1 MVLLATVIVGW
12 AEEGAPQSADPGQ
25 GQHQWG
31 GGPQRPGDGGRR
43 QFGQEGR
50 GGEFGGRGMGW
61 QHGGRGRFG
70 GGDHLLRLAENP
82 RVRQY
87 LGLTDDQVGRL
98 HKIGID
104 AEKASVQTRADMQL
118 RHIELGELLRADNPD
133 HDAIM
138 QKLDEVNTLQ
148 GKMQKQHVETLLSAR
163 SVLTPEQL
171 KKVKTFME
179 NRGRR
184 RPGTRTHDGAAWR
197 HGTASRPP
205 WRSWRRS
212 RWVYPETTPAR
223 KNCNQGLPPV
233 VRRPFSHRRLHDS
246 SQTVVAALGDLS
258 AGPSV
263 TLTWSSRMFAAF
275 LWRDE
280 GQING
285 GRCTFA
291 RSASLPLCTPIPC
304 DI

>member
-1 MVLLATVIVGW
+1 MRRKIAVGTLGFMVLLATVIVGW

-138 QKLDEVNTLQ
+138 HKLDEVNTLQ
-148 GKMQKQHVETLLSAR
+148 GKIQKQHVETLLTAR
-163 SVLTPEQL
+163 SVLTADQL
-171 KKVKTFME
+171 KKIKTFME
-179 NRGRR
+179 NRGGGPGRGPMMERR
-184 RPGTRTHDGAAWR
+184 GGMGRPPDPAGPGGAPGAA
-197 HGTASRPP
+197 TPKL
-205 WRSWRRS
+205 
-212 RWVYPETTPAR
+212 PEP
-223 KNCNQGLPPV
+223 
-233 VRRPFSHRRLHDS
+233 
-246 SQTVVAALGDLS
+246 
-258 AGPSV
+258 
-263 TLTWSSRMFAAF
+263 
-275 LWRDE
+275 
-280 GQING
+280 
-285 GRCTFA
+285 
-291 RSASLPLCTPIPC
+291 
-304 DI
+304 